1 MGNKEMMRPVT
12 IRELWALLVQKL
24 WILLL
29 AALIAAGT
37 VFAVLR
43 MTYTPLYSS
52 TATLYILRQNEDA
65 DADDTA
71 DDFSLALKV
80 VNDCT
85 YLLKSRTV
93 LNAVIEDLALE
104 LSYEQLEGAVSAVNP
119 ENTRILEVTVKAAS
133 PELAKAI
140 VDRVCGIG
148 QDSITEAMGFRQ
160 VNLFE
165 HGTYDPEP
173 CNTPSAA
180 VYVLAAVSAA
190 VLVYLVFLTV
200 YLLDDGIKTAEDME
214 KVLGI
219 SLLGEIPDLREAE
232 KMHYNDSYFN
242 PRYGKN
248 REK

>member
-1 MGNKEMMRPVT
+1 MGNQERMRPVT

-29 AALIAAGT
+29 AAVLATGT
-37 VFAVLR
+37 VFAVLQVA
-43 MTYTPLYSS
+43 YTPLYSS

-65 DADDTA
+65 NAGDTEE
-71 DDFSLALKV
+71 DFSLALKV

-93 LNAVIEDLALE
+93 LNAVIEELALE
-104 LSYEQLEGAVSAVNP
+104 MSYAQLEKSVSTVNP
-119 ENTRILEVTVKAAS
+119 ENTRILEVTVEAAS
-133 PELAKAI
+133 PELAKQI
-140 VDRVCGIG
+140 VDRVCEIG

-160 VNLFE
+160 VTLFE
-165 HGTYDPEP
+165 RGTHHPEP

-180 VYVLAAVSAA
+180 VYVLVALSAA
-190 VLVYLVFLTV
+190 VLAYLVLLAI
-200 YLLDDGIKTAEDME
+200 YILDDSIKTAEDME
-214 KVLGI
+214 NVLGI

-232 KMHYNDSYFN
+232 KMHYSDSYFN

>member
-104 LSYEQLEGAVSAVNP
+104 LSYE
-119 ENTRILEVTVKAAS
+119 
-133 PELAKAI
+133 
-140 VDRVCGIG
+140 
-148 QDSITEAMGFRQ
+148 
-160 VNLFE
+160 
-165 HGTYDPEP
+165 
-173 CNTPSAA
+173 
-180 VYVLAAVSAA
+180 
-190 VLVYLVFLTV
+190 
-200 YLLDDGIKTAEDME
+200 LL
-214 KVLGI
+214 
-219 SLLGEIPDLREAE
+219 
-232 KMHYNDSYFN
+232 
-242 PRYGKN
+242 
-248 REK
+248 